1 MRKTIGA
8 ILLLVVIS
16 GVGWWMIADERDAT
30 YEQIVEVQVVRHVTK
45 QFGRDDIASVKPYFV
60 SSESSK
66 SRRHQ
71 IAVQLKSAPTGEY
84 RMYRVLQN
92 KVEYIGRSRTVRSD

>member
-8 ILLLVVIS
+8 ILLLVMIS

>member
-8 ILLLVVIS
+8 ILLLVIIS

-92 KVEYIGRSRTVRSD
+92 KVEYIGRSRTVRSN

>member
-8 ILLLVVIS
+8 ILLLVVIG

-45 QFGRDDIASVKPYFV
+45 QFGRDNIASVKPYFV
-60 SSESSK
+60 ASEASK
-66 SRRHQ
+66 TRRHQ

-84 RMYRVLQN
+84 RMYRVFQN